1 MGSGRRQIIWSVQA
15 ASALDEAVGYIAAD
29 SPSAAIKLLDTALS
43 VAAGLAEQAERGRV
57 VPEVGLSTI
66 RELFVFKYRLMYEL
80 VPEEARIIAFI
91 HGARDFAQL
100 QAGQQKERD

>member
-1 MGSGRRQIIWSVQA
+1 MGSGRRQIIWSAQA

-43 VAAGLAEQAERGRV
+43 VAAGLAEHAERGRV

-80 VPEEARIIAFI
+80 VPEEVRIIAFI